1 MINCTTRII
10 VFINNREKVL
20 TRGGFKKNESNMLG
34 EIRLF
39 NCIGHA
45 KDYLLDIYSLQENDY
60 ELVKVKITYEE
71 VKEVE

>member
-1 MINCTTRII
+1 
-10 VFINNREKVL
+10 
-20 TRGGFKKNESNMLG
+20 MLG

-39 NCIGHA
+39 NSISHA

-71 VKEVE
+71 VKDE

>member
-20 TRGGFKKNESNMLG
+20 TRGGFKNNEPNMLG

-39 NCIGHA
+39 NTRSSA
-45 KDYLLDIYSLQENDY
+45 KDYLLDIYSLQEPDY

-71 VKEVE
+71 VKDE